1 MFKLSEEKD
10 LKITALEASIQVT
23 RESLEGNNFEKELK
37 MTFDFAKNEAPKF
50 IFKCSVCDKQD
61 KYSNGLRMH
70 INRKHTKYDENVT
83 SFQCQN
89 CGKEFRNAGEFK
101 EHIYDVHINN

>member
-10 LKITALEASIQVT
+10 LKVTALEASIQVT
-23 RESLEGNNFEKELK
+23 RESLEGNNLEQEMKISS
-37 MTFDFAKNEAPKF
+37 DFAKKEAPKF
-50 IFKCSVCDKQD
+50 RFKCSVCDQQAKS
-61 KYSNGLRMH
+61 SNGLRMH

-101 EHIYDVHINN
+101 ENII